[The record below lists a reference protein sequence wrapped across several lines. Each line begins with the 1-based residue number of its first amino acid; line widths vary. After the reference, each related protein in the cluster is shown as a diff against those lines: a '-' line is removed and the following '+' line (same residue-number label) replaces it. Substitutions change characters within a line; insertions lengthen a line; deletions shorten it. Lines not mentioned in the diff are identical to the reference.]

1 MQKLSGRMRA
11 WAAAWRGVRLRVAP
25 GCGYCGRVRGGLWR
39 RMSGRGSG
47 VCMQGARY
55 CRAECLE
62 PAVFEVL
69 SRMRPEAGS
78 APRAAHRIPLG
89 LLLLS
94 RQQLTAEQLRAAL
107 GAQREAG
114 HGKLGAWLR
123 TLGYVSEQEL
133 TAALARQWSCPL
145 LRPREAVIASSRP
158 SSIPALLLES
168 FQMIPVEM
176 VEATRTLL
184 IAFSEGLDY
193 GVLYAIEQL
202 LGCRTEA
209 CLVCPS
215 MLQKS
220 LRALVRQRESSD
232 VVFDRTEDIAECAR
246 IIVNYSAKVRA
257 EHLKLARC
265 GDYLWIR
272 LERPGA
278 DAVNLVLRAPEAS
291 AAQTTVP
298 SAVADAYA
306 G

>member
-1 MQKLSGRMRA
+1 MRA
-11 WAAAWRGVRLRVAP
+11 WAVAWRGLLLSMAP
-25 GCGYCGRVRGGLWR
+25 TCGCCGGVHAGSLWR
-39 RMSGRGSG
+39 RMSGRGGG
-47 VCMQGARY
+47 VRMRGSRY

-62 PAVFEVL
+62 LAVAEVL
-69 SRMRPEAGS
+69 SRMRPEGRTAT
-78 APRAAHRIPLG
+78 RTAHRIPLG

-107 GAQREAG
+107 AAQREAG

-123 TLGYVSEQEL
+123 ALGYVSEQQL

-145 LRPREAVIASSRP
+145 LRSREANIASSRT

-193 GVLYAIEQL
+193 GVLYAIEQM
-202 LGCRTEA
+202 LGYRTEA

-215 MLQKS
+215 ILQKS

-232 VVFDRTEDIAECAR
+232 IVFDRTEDIGECAR
-246 IIVNYSAKVRA
+246 IIVNYCAKVRA
-257 EHLKLARC
+257 EQVKLVRC

-272 LERPGA
+272 LERPRE
-278 DAVNLVLRAPEAS
+278 DAVNLLLRAPQES
-291 AAQTTVP
+291 AGPMAVA
-298 SAVADAYA
+298 SAVADACA